1 MPLVLDPVTYA
12 KRNGD
17 AFTLVETHVDD
28 LFVVSN
34 GQGRKMKESLWAFLS
49 LKLAIKTLG
58 EAKWTLQ
65 MLIQRDAKAGVLK
78 ISQESFVVEV
88 LRRFNMTNCKP
99 APTPAVDTGDESTMT
114 EEDVPTTPEAL
125 KEIEDLPFL
134 ELIGCLWWL
143 AQMTRLDIF
152 VALQRASHWVARPSI
167 KLWRWLARIL
177 KYLAGTKNLG
187 LVYQREFEG
196 PPLMAYVDA
205 AFADNT
211 NCRSTAG

>member
-1 MPLVLDPVTYA
+1 
-12 KRNGD
+12 
-17 AFTLVETHVDD
+17 
-28 LFVVSN
+28 
-34 GQGRKMKESLWAFLS
+34 
-49 LKLAIKTLG
+49 
-58 EAKWTLQ
+58 
-65 MLIQRDAKAGVLK
+65 
-78 ISQESFVVEV
+78 
-88 LRRFNMTNCKP
+88 MTNCKP
-99 APTPAVDTGDESTMT
+99 APTPAVDTGTEATMT
-114 EEDVPTTPEAL
+114 EEDVPTTPEEL

-152 VALQRASHWVARPSI
+152 VALQRASHWVAKPSL

-187 LVYQREFEG
+187 LVYQRNFEG

-211 NCRSTAG
+211 DCRSTAGWVFRFRGAVVAYDSVAIKRVVTSSTEAECCGLTIVGKENTWQRQMYTDLTGEILGLPRLREIILQVSLLSPQG